1 MNAID
6 TAKMHLRTNLMAYSK
21 EALIEIILNMSSAYL
36 RSRDFGGPYVKD
48 GTLPCEVPVRTDLE
62 QIINATSQRVDIDLK
77 DRKG

>member
-6 TAKMHLRTNLMAYSK
+6 TAKMHLRMELMAYSK
-21 EALIEIILNMSSAYL
+21 EALIEIILNKSSDYL

-62 QIINATSQRVDIDLK
+62 QIINATSQRVDINLK
-77 DRKG
+77 DRKD